1 MAKKRKAAARKRAT
15 RKSAARRRRG
25 NNPDATINALV
36 ILVVIVMV
44 LGGLYLY
51 VQNKK
56 QAALLPTLG
65 HAVASLVAP
74 VLAPLS
80 AMIVPTRPGQWRQQ
94 SLNKATHANPAR
106 LRARHDQLRETIGI
120 VRATARAL
128 LCVFKI
134 R

>member
-65 HAVASLVAP
+65 HAVASLAAP

-80 AMIVPTRPGQWRQQ
+80 AMIMPTPPAVVAQAPQAPAQTVEPAAGADAPRPMAAAEPQ
-94 SLNKATHANPAR
+94 
-106 LRARHDQLRETIGI
+106 
-120 VRATARAL
+120 
-128 LCVFKI
+128 
-134 R
+134 

>member
-15 RKSAARRRRG
+15 RKPAARRRRA

-56 QAALLPTLG
+56 QAALLSTWG
-65 HAVASLVAP
+65 QAVATLVAP
-74 VLAPLS
+74 MLAPLS
-80 AMIVPTRPGQWRQQ
+80 AAITPTPPAVIAQAPQAAVRTVEPAAGADTPGPVAAAEPR
-94 SLNKATHANPAR
+94 
-106 LRARHDQLRETIGI
+106 
-120 VRATARAL
+120 
-128 LCVFKI
+128 
-134 R
+134 

>member
-56 QAALLPTLG
+56 QAALLPSLG
-65 HAVASLVAP
+65 HAVATLVAP

-80 AMIVPTRPGQWRQQ
+80 AAIRPAPPAIIAQAPQA
-94 SLNKATHANPAR
+94 SLQTLELAAGTDAPRPVA
-106 LRARHDQLRETIGI
+106 AAEAQ
-120 VRATARAL
+120 
-128 LCVFKI
+128 
-134 R
+134 

>member
-15 RKSAARRRRG
+15 RKPAARRQRA

-56 QAALLPTLG
+56 QAALLPVWG
-65 HAVASLVAP
+65 HAVATLVAP
-74 VLAPLS
+74 VLTALPATLIRPTPPAVIAPAPDTAQTLEP
-80 AMIVPTRPGQWRQQ
+80 AAGTDAPRPVAAAEPQ
-94 SLNKATHANPAR
+94 
-106 LRARHDQLRETIGI
+106 
-120 VRATARAL
+120 
-128 LCVFKI
+128 
-134 R
+134 

>member
-15 RKSAARRRRG
+15 RKPAARRQRA

-56 QAALLPTLG
+56 QAALLPALG
-65 HAVASLVAP
+65 HAVATLAAP
-74 VLAPLS
+74 VLTSLPTVLRPTPPAVIAQAPQGITQTLEP
-80 AMIVPTRPGQWRQQ
+80 AAGPADALRPVAAAEPQ
-94 SLNKATHANPAR
+94 
-106 LRARHDQLRETIGI
+106 
-120 VRATARAL
+120 
-128 LCVFKI
+128 
-134 R
+134 